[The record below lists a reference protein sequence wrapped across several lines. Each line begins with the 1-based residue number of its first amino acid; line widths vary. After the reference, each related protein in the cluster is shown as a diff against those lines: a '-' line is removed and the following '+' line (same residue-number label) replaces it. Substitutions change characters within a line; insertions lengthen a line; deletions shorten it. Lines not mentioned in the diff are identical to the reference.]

1 MNLTEHFNLDELTYS
16 PTAVRLSID
25 QTPPPSVLANL
36 QKTAE
41 SMEQVRALLGHP
53 IKVNSGYR
61 SIPLNKAVGGSAKSD
76 HLDGWAV
83 DFVCPGFGTPKE
95 VCRAIMDSD
104 IDFSQCIYEGT
115 WCHISFKPDSKRQ
128 VLTAHFANG
137 KATYTEGIA

>member
-1 MNLTEHFNLDELTYS
+1 MTEHFTLAELTYS

-76 HLDGWAV
+76 HVNGWAV
-83 DFVCPGFGTPKE
+83 DFVCPGFGTPKD
-95 VCRAIMDSD
+95 VCRAIMESD

-115 WCHISFKPDSKRQ
+115 WCHISFKDAKRQ